1 MKSSGVRGIGAELL
15 PYVVTTAM
23 LMVGCADEPAGP
35 QDVVVTPV
43 APVDL
48 HFDDGYIAVR
58 VNPKVS

>member
-15 PYVVTTAM
+15 LYVVTTAM

-35 QDVVVTPV
+35 QDVVV

-48 HFDDGYIAVR
+48 HSDDGYIAVR

>member
-43 APVDL
+43 DL